1 MKRGEKVFSNAIE
14 GLSKQDLDLLKKN
27 KKQTAKLSRDV
38 DELRDNLFYFIK
50 NLDESSLNA
59 SNFYINLL
67 GYLQDITQS
76 LEYINKAS
84 YKHVNNNHSKLKLTQ
99 IRELIEV
106 NSSISELFVEVNEL
120 YKTKSFNKIKSVIK
134 KKDGIYKL
142 VQDKILAQVARTR
155 SEEKSPKNTTLY
167 FGILQETKDL
177 LNAVMNLLSD
187 YNESHD
193 SSVEPAKLDR

>member
-1 MKRGEKVFSNAIE
+1 MGVVRDQEDELSLDESSSLQGVIFESSKNISKVIKRGEKVYTNAIE

-76 LEYINKAS
+76 LEYINNKS

-99 IRELIEV
+99 IRELVEV
-106 NSSISELFVEVNEL
+106 NSSISNLFNEVNE
-120 YKTKSFNKIKSVIK
+120 
-134 KKDGIYKL
+134 
-142 VQDKILAQVARTR
+142 
-155 SEEKSPKNTTLY
+155 
-167 FGILQETKDL
+167 
-177 LNAVMNLLSD
+177 
-187 YNESHD
+187 
-193 SSVEPAKLDR
+193 